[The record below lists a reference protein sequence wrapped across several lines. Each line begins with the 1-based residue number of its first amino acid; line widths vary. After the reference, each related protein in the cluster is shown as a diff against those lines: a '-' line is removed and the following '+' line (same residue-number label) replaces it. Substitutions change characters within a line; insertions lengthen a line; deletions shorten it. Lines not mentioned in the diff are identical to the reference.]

1 MIKNIPRKGC
11 IVPCDL
17 TGLENMG
24 VRLFFLLTIWSL
36 CIRASLMSR
45 MQKQNFITSFLVA
58 IPANVFQHRRH
69 DLMNVSIVKV
79 IAITVDFYL
88 MDI

>member
-1 MIKNIPRKGC
+1 MIKNIPGKGC

-17 TGLENMG
+17 TGLDNMG

-45 MQKQNFITSFLVA
+45 MQKQNFFNSFFYTMLV
-58 IPANVFQHRRH
+58 NVAQCRH
-69 DLMNVSIVKV
+69 DPTNISIDE
-79 IAITVDFYL
+79 TVAVTIDF
-88 MDI
+88 